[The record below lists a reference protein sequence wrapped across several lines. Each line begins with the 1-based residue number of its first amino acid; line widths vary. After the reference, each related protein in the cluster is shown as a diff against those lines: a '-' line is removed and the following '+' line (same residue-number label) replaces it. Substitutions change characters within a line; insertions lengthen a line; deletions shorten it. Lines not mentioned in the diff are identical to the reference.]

1 MLAKARHYVPQ
12 QHLINVYHAI
22 FASHLMYGAQVW
34 SPKLVAV
41 KKTVSRLQ
49 KSALRIITFSEFKA
63 HHEPLCKQLS
73 IVKFIDNIEISNCLF
88 VHDFLNNNLPDSYIN
103 IFTRVDDTDSNSTT
117 RQASTGMIHIPRYTR
132 VRRILM
138 SSLSGSRPKSA
149 EMETVAQ
156 RRASMDDSFHLPN
169 FPHMAWVDPSAL
181 PTIVI
186 VPSLR
191 ARLECISLHRYGTLV
206 SQRVP
211 HPHSIS

>member
-1 MLAKARHYVPQ
+1 MESV
-12 QHLINVYHAI
+12 
-22 FASHLMYGAQVW
+22 
-34 SPKLVAV
+34 
-41 KKTVSRLQ
+41 
-49 KSALRIITFSEFKA
+49 
-63 HHEPLCKQLS
+63 
-73 IVKFIDNIEISNCLF
+73 
-88 VHDFLNNNLPDSYIN
+88 
-103 IFTRVDDTDSNSTT
+103 
-117 RQASTGMIHIPRYTR
+117 R
-132 VRRILM
+132 VRHILR